1 MDKIKLIKPAA
12 EYADDIMKY
21 RQDFIDSG
29 DSMDGC
35 GNLRECSSAEEWIQ
49 GIEALKH
56 EETCPKDKVPS
67 DTCLAVRLSDNKIV
81 GIIDFRH
88 HIDHPVLSVWGGH
101 IGYSVRPSERK
112 RGYATEMLKQNLET
126 CKSYGLEKVL
136 ITCSH
141 DNVPSEKTIIANGGI
156 FEKEINVDDKRIKRY
171 RIQL

>member
-56 EETCPKDKVPS
+56 
-67 DTCLAVRLSDNKIV
+67 
-81 GIIDFRH
+81 
-88 HIDHPVLSVWGGH
+88 
-101 IGYSVRPSERK
+101 
-112 RGYATEMLKQNLET
+112 
-126 CKSYGLEKVL
+126 
-136 ITCSH
+136 
-141 DNVPSEKTIIANGGI
+141 
-156 FEKEINVDDKRIKRY
+156 
-171 RIQL
+171 